1 MCSKVNINAAC
12 RNAGVFSADFDYSQH
27 INIVFLLLSFN
38 QYLPVECERQVIMFS
53 ENTKTDIFVS

>member
-12 RNAGVFSADFDYSQH
+12 RNAGVFSVDFDYSQH

-53 ENTKTDIFVS
+53 ENTKNDIFVS